1 MKIIVNYKEIEF
13 EQSTIQD
20 LIVLFRFNPERI
32 RVEKNGQL
40 VPSEEYARSALKEG
54 DVLEIGRR

>member
-1 MKIIVNYKEIEF
+1 MKIVVNYKEIEF
-13 EQSTIQD
+13 EKSTIQELVD
-20 LIVLFRFNPERI
+20 LFRFKPERI

-40 VPSEEYARSALKEG
+40 VPPEHYAQSALKEG

>member
-40 VPSEEYARSALKEG
+40 VPPEEYARSALKEG